1 VLLAALA
8 AACSPPSD
16 EEIIRERLAAMAAA
30 ARDKNVL
37 GVRRYLAPRFTA
49 RHGRLAVDVNR
60 LLLAWFHRHEVVEA
74 RVFNV
79 QVEVEGDGARVRFQ
93 AVAGG
98 GPGLL
103 PERLEL
109 FDVDSRWRRDPRDG
123 WLMTAAAGWRLEL
136 DTEALPAPLLKLLER
151 AAV

>member
-1 VLLAALA
+1 
-8 AACSPPSD
+8 
-16 EEIIRERLAAMAAA
+16 MAAA
-30 ARDKNVL
+30 ARDKDVL
-37 GVRRYLAPRFTA
+37 GVRRHLAPRFAA
-49 RHGRLAVDVNR
+49 RHGRHEVDFNR

-93 AVAGG
+93 ALAGG

-123 WLMTAAAGWRLEL
+123 WLVTAAEGRRIRL
-136 DTEALPAPLLKLLER
+136 DPGDLPPPLRELLER
-151 AAV
+151 AGR